1 LDKIMNN
8 EPMTYEETYGYDHED
23 KDEQELTTQ
32 RLLEAVCDGV
42 VLPTEEEEQ
51 RALES
56 QNA

>member
-1 LDKIMNN
+1 MDN
-8 EPMTYEETYGYDHED
+8 EPMTYEETYGYDYED

-42 VLPTEEEEQ
+42 ILPTEEEEQ
-51 RALES
+51 KALES